1 MESVQAA
8 LQDVPRCVAQ
18 QNGAQLAAL
27 LGVLD
32 RRPLPPSVQGFCAS
46 AEREGRVDD
55 AAYDLVGERWGPIA
69 VRVACKSSHLVP
81 TPPAC
86 PAQAKQLCARA
97 ALAAGDVDRAYAC
110 LVGGYNALIN
120 AMREETGWVVPVLR
134 RLTYEARVVADRAD
148 DERLATSKRARAGA
162 APAVAAAAAA
172 TANAARYDTLRDV
185 EKTLKKGFSACWN
198 DRGGGAP
205 GSLESK
211 KRATLYVVA
220 QLLKIYFKLN
230 LLKLAQP
237 LIRPLEATAGRSGA
251 FDSRKIFPQG
261 DVVAYRFFVGRLR
274 MFEDQYGAAE
284 EHLIYAFAHCDA
296 SSRRNKRA
304 ILEFLLPVRLRRGA
318 LPRRALLEKHGLAA
332 LAPLVDAVRSGDLGT
347 FNAELAKNQMAFV
360 RRGTFLLLEKV
371 KILVY
376 RNLFKKI
383 YLVQGKAT
391 QLKLHLFQRAF
402 AWLGCPTDMDEVEC
416 ILANLIFKGLIKGY
430 ISHQKQTLVLSKKDP
445 FPTAAIRSAT
455 L

>member
-1 MESVQAA
+1 MDGQAKPVGSVESMDIGGIVRCCTSPRVMESVQGS
-8 LQDVPRCVAQ
+8 LQDVARCVAQ

-69 VRVACKSSHLVP
+69 
-81 TPPAC
+81 
-86 PAQAKQLCARA
+86 AKQLCARA

-120 AMREETGWVVPVLR
+120 AMREEAGW
-134 RLTYEARVVADRAD
+134 
-148 DERLATSKRARAGA
+148 RARARG
-162 APAVAAAAAA
+162 PGRRGGRRGDGERW
-172 TANAARYDTLRDV
+172 RYDTLRDV

-284 EHLIYAFAHCDA
+284 EHLIYALAHCDA

-402 AWLGCPTDMDEVEC
+402 AWLGCPTDMDEIEC

>member
-1 MESVQAA
+1 MDGQAKPVGSVESMDIGGIVQVLHLPASMESVQPS
-8 LQDVPRCVAQ
+8 LQDVARCVAQ

-69 VRVACKSSHLVP
+69 
-81 TPPAC
+81 
-86 PAQAKQLCARA
+86 AKQLCARA

-134 RLTYEARVVADRAD
+134 RLTYERA
-148 DERLATSKRARAGA
+148 
-162 APAVAAAAAA
+162 
-172 TANAARYDTLRDV
+172 
-185 EKTLKKGFSACWN
+185 TLKKGFSACWN

-284 EHLIYAFAHCDA
+284 EHLIYAATA
-296 SSRRNKRA
+296 APSRRNKRD
-304 ILEFLLPVRLRRGA
+304 
-318 LPRRALLEKHGLAA
+318 PR
-332 LAPLVDAVRSGDLGT
+332 
-347 FNAELAKNQMAFV
+347 LAKNQMAFV

-416 ILANLIFKGLIKGY
+416 ILANLIFKGLIKGD

>member
-1 MESVQAA
+1 
-8 LQDVPRCVAQ
+8 
-18 QNGAQLAAL
+18 
-27 LGVLD
+27 
-32 RRPLPPSVQGFCAS
+32 
-46 AEREGRVDD
+46 
-55 AAYDLVGERWGPIA
+55 
-69 VRVACKSSHLVP
+69 
-81 TPPAC
+81 
-86 PAQAKQLCARA
+86 
-97 ALAAGDVDRAYAC
+97 
-110 LVGGYNALIN
+110 
-120 AMREETGWVVPVLR
+120 
-134 RLTYEARVVADRAD
+134 
-148 DERLATSKRARAGA
+148 
-162 APAVAAAAAA
+162 
-172 TANAARYDTLRDV
+172 
-185 EKTLKKGFSACWN
+185 
-198 DRGGGAP
+198 

-445 FPTAAIRSAT
+445 FP
-455 L
+455 